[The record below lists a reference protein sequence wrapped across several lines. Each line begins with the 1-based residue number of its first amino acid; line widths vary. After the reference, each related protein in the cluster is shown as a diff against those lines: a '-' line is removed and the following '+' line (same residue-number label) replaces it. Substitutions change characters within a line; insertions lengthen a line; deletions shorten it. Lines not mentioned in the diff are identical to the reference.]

1 MGSAVAQE
9 MAELYGLDDE
19 AQVTPWYCPMCDVSV
34 TNDMAYLD
42 HINGVKHLKK
52 IGYSMRVRYVPTHNC
67 SSDFPKQ
74 DVMSSF
80 PSSPLA

>member
-1 MGSAVAQE
+1 MGAAVAHE

-19 AQVTPWYCPMCDVSV
+19 AQVSPWYCPICDVSV

-52 IGYSMRVRYVPTHNC
+52 IGYSMRVRYVC
-67 SSDFPKQ
+67 SQTTCAPAISRHANHE
-74 DVMSSF
+74 S
-80 PSSPLA
+80 